1 MSDIITNTLQTIGI
15 NELNEMQQASLR
27 ANESGRDVVLL
38 SPTGSGK
45 TLAFLL
51 PLLKQMKQGT
61 DTTQAMVIAPSRELA
76 LQIEEVFR
84 SFKSDFHI
92 TCCYGGHPFEVEKNA
107 LANHPELVV
116 GTPGRLL
123 DHINQKSFSPETIKF
138 LVLDEFDKSL
148 ELGFQGEMEAVIS
161 QLTGV
166 KKRMMLSATKSE
178 EIPSFTKI
186 HHPMVLDFL
195 GNTETLRSL
204 KVHLVQSPIKDKLET
219 LLKLVCTIGNQPT
232 LIFCNYRESVERI
245 ANFLKK
251 NKLDCKMFHG
261 GMEQVDREKSLFQ
274 FRNGTSYL
282 LVSTDLASRGLDIP
296 EIQNVVH
303 YHLPINKESYTH
315 RNGRTARMYADG
327 NAYII
332 LHGEEHLPDF
342 LEGEELNP
350 FELPEVCQ
358 APQPSEWASVYI
370 GKGKRDKLS
379 KGDIAGFLMKKGEL
393 GKDDL
398 GRIEVKEQFSFAT
411 VRRTKIKALLQK
423 VRGEKIKGMKTLF
436 EEAM

>member
-1 MSDIITNTLQTIGI
+1 MSDIITNALQATGI
-15 NELNEMQQASLR
+15 SELNEMQQTSLR
-27 ANESGRDVVLL
+27 ANESGRDIVLL

-51 PLLKQMKQGT
+51 PLLKQMKRGI
-61 DTTQAMVIAPSRELA
+61 DTIQALVIAPSRELA

-84 SFKSDFHI
+84 SLKSDFRI

-107 LANHPELVV
+107 LTSHPDLLV
-116 GTPGRLL
+116 GTPGRIL
-123 DHINQKSFSPETIKF
+123 DHIKQQSFSPESIKF

-148 ELGFQGEMEAVIS
+148 ELGFQKEMEAVIA

-166 KKRMMLSATKSE
+166 KKRMMLSATRAE
-178 EIPSFTKI
+178 EIPAFTKI

-195 GNTETLRSL
+195 GNKETLQSL
-204 KVHLVQSPIKDKLET
+204 KVYSVQSPIKDKLET

-251 NKLDCKMFHG
+251 NGLDCRMFHG

-315 RNGRTARMYADG
+315 RNGRTARMYAEGD
-327 NAYII
+327 AYLI

-342 LEGEELNP
+342 LEGETIEPYELSD
-350 FELPEVCQ
+350 EIGK
-358 APQPSEWASVYI
+358 PQPSEWASIYI

-411 VRRTKIKALLQK
+411 VRRTKLHAILQK
-423 VRGEKIKGMKTLF
+423 VRGEKIKGMKTIF
-436 EEAM
+436 EEAK

>member
-1 MSDIITNTLQTIGI
+1 MSDIITNALQATGI
-15 NELNEMQQASLR
+15 SELNEMQQTSLR
-27 ANESGRDVVLL
+27 ANESGRDIVLL

-51 PLLKQMKQGT
+51 PLLKQMKRGI
-61 DTTQAMVIAPSRELA
+61 DTIQALVIAPSRELA

-84 SFKSDFHI
+84 SLKSDFRI

-107 LANHPELVV
+107 LTSHPDLLV
-116 GTPGRLL
+116 GTPGRIL
-123 DHINQKSFSPETIKF
+123 DHIKQQSFSPESIKF

-148 ELGFQGEMEAVIS
+148 ELGFQKEMEAVIA

-166 KKRMMLSATKSE
+166 KKRMMLSATRAE
-178 EIPSFTKI
+178 EIPAFTKI

-195 GNTETLRSL
+195 GNKETLQSL
-204 KVHLVQSPIKDKLET
+204 KVYSVQSPIKDKLET

-251 NKLDCKMFHG
+251 NGLDCRMFHG

-315 RNGRTARMYADG
+315 RNGRTARMYAEGD
-327 NAYII
+327 AYLI

-342 LEGEELNP
+342 LEGETIEP
-350 FELPEVCQ
+350 YELPDEIGK
-358 APQPSEWASVYI
+358 PQPSEWASIYI

-411 VRRTKIKALLQK
+411 VRRTKLHAILQK
-423 VRGEKIKGMKTLF
+423 VRGEKIKGMKTIF
-436 EEAM
+436 EEAK

>member
-1 MSDIITNTLQTIGI
+1 MSDIITSALQSIGI

-27 ANESGRDVVLL
+27 ANESGRDVILL

-51 PLLKQMKQGT
+51 PLLKQMKQDFNGI
-61 DTTQAMVIAPSRELA
+61 QAMVIAPSRELA
-76 LQIEEVFR
+76 IQIEEVFR
-84 SFKSDFHI
+84 SLKSELKA
-92 TCCYGGHPFEVEKNA
+92 TCCYGGHAFDMEKNA
-107 LANHPELVV
+107 LATRPALVV
-116 GTPGRLL
+116 GTPGRIL
-123 DHINQKSFSPETIKF
+123 DHIKQESFDPSTVKF
-138 LVLDEFDKSL
+138 LILDEFDKSL
-148 ELGFQGEMEAVIS
+148 ELGFQAEMEAVIT
-161 QLTGV
+161 QLTGI
-166 KKRMMLSATKSE
+166 KKRMLLSATRME
-178 EIPSFTKI
+178 EIPAFTKI
-186 HHPMVLDFL
+186 HHPMSLDFL
-195 GNTETLRSL
+195 ENTETLREL
-204 KVHLVQSPIKDKLET
+204 TVYKVQSPIKDKLET
-219 LLKLVCTIGNQPT
+219 LQKLVCTIGNQPT

-245 ANFLKK
+245 ATYLKK

-332 LHGEEHLPDF
+332 LHGEERLPDF
-342 LEGEELNP
+342 LADETLAD
-350 FELPEVCQ
+350 FELPEVC
-358 APQPSEWASVYI
+358 AKPQPSEWASLYI

-379 KGDIAGFLMKKGEL
+379 KGDIAGFLIKKGEL
-393 GKDDL
+393 DKEDL
-398 GRIEVKEQFSFAT
+398 GRIEVKEQSSFAT
-411 VRRTKIKALLQK
+411 VKRFKLNSLLAKI
-423 VRGEKIKGMKTLF
+423 RGEKIKGMKTIF
-436 EEAM
+436 EEAK

>member
-1 MSDIITNTLQTIGI
+1 MSDIITSALQSIGI

-27 ANESGRDVVLL
+27 ANESGRDVILL

-51 PLLKQMKQGT
+51 PLLKQMKQDFNGI
-61 DTTQAMVIAPSRELA
+61 QAMVIAPSRELA
-76 LQIEEVFR
+76 IQIEEVFR
-84 SFKSDFHI
+84 SLKSELKA
-92 TCCYGGHPFEVEKNA
+92 TCCYGGHAFDMEKNA
-107 LANHPELVV
+107 LATRPALVV
-116 GTPGRLL
+116 GTPGRIL
-123 DHINQKSFSPETIKF
+123 DHIKQESFDPSTVKF
-138 LVLDEFDKSL
+138 LILDEFDKSL
-148 ELGFQGEMEAVIS
+148 ELGFQAEMEAVIT
-161 QLTGV
+161 QLTGI
-166 KKRMMLSATKSE
+166 KKRMLLSATRME
-178 EIPSFTKI
+178 EIPAFTKI
-186 HHPMVLDFL
+186 HHPMSLDFL
-195 GNTETLRSL
+195 ENTETLREL
-204 KVHLVQSPIKDKLET
+204 TVYKVQSPIKDKLET
-219 LLKLVCTIGNQPT
+219 LQKLVCTIGNQPT

-245 ANFLKK
+245 ATYLKK

-332 LHGEEHLPDF
+332 LHGEERLPDF
-342 LEGEELNP
+342 LADETLAD
-350 FELPEVCQ
+350 FELPEVC
-358 APQPSEWASVYI
+358 AKPQPSEWASLYI

-379 KGDIAGFLMKKGEL
+379 KGDIAGFLIKKGEL
-393 GKDDL
+393 DKEDL
-398 GRIEVKEQFSFAT
+398 GRIEVKEQSSFAT
-411 VRRTKIKALLQK
+411 VKRSKLNSLLAKI
-423 VRGEKIKGMKTLF
+423 RGEKIKGMKTIF
-436 EEAM
+436 EEAK

>member
-1 MSDIITNTLQTIGI
+1 MSDIITSALQSIGI

-27 ANESGRDVVLL
+27 ANESGRDVILL

-51 PLLKQMKQGT
+51 PLLKQMKQDFNGI
-61 DTTQAMVIAPSRELA
+61 QAMVIAPSRELA
-76 LQIEEVFR
+76 IQIEEVFR
-84 SFKSDFHI
+84 SLKSELKA
-92 TCCYGGHPFEVEKNA
+92 TCCYGGHAFDMEKNA
-107 LANHPELVV
+107 LASLPALVV
-116 GTPGRLL
+116 GTPGRIL
-123 DHINQKSFSPETIKF
+123 DHIKQESFDPSTVKF
-138 LVLDEFDKSL
+138 LILDEFDKSL
-148 ELGFQGEMEAVIS
+148 ELGFQAEMEAVIT
-161 QLTGV
+161 QLTGI
-166 KKRMMLSATKSE
+166 KKRMLLSATRME
-178 EIPSFTKI
+178 EIPAFTKI
-186 HHPMVLDFL
+186 HHPMSLDFL
-195 GNTETLRSL
+195 GNTETLRKL
-204 KVHLVQSPIKDKLET
+204 TVYKVQSPIKDKLET
-219 LLKLVCTIGNQPT
+219 LQKLVCTIGNQPT

-245 ANFLKK
+245 ATYLKK

-332 LHGEEHLPDF
+332 LHGEERLPDF
-342 LEGEELNP
+342 LADETLAD
-350 FELPEVCQ
+350 FELPEVC
-358 APQPSEWASVYI
+358 AKPQPSEWASLYI

-379 KGDIAGFLMKKGEL
+379 KGDIAGFLIKKGEL
-393 GKDDL
+393 DKEDL
-398 GRIEVKEQFSFAT
+398 GRIEVKEQSSFAT
-411 VRRTKIKALLQK
+411 VKRSKLNSLLAKI
-423 VRGEKIKGMKTLF
+423 RGEKIKGMKTIF
-436 EEAM
+436 EEAK